1 MFKKL
6 LLAVVLALP
15 MSVFAQKFGTVNLEQ
30 VFQAMPESAAMRT
43 QLSDAS
49 KKYETEFQKLQE
61 EINKLYTDYQ
71 TIQNDPNTPESIKE
85 RRIQEIQERAQK
97 VDEFRNTAEQELAK
111 LQQQLSAPIQQKI
124 TDAVKAVGQEG
135 GFTMLLPNDPGLIL
149 YSGADVVD
157 VTATVKSKLGIK

>member
-61 EINKLYTDYQ
+61 EINKLYTD
-71 TIQNDPNTPESIKE
+71 
-85 RRIQEIQERAQK
+85 
-97 VDEFRNTAEQELAK
+97 
-111 LQQQLSAPIQQKI
+111 
-124 TDAVKAVGQEG
+124 
-135 GFTMLLPNDPGLIL
+135 
-149 YSGADVVD
+149 
-157 VTATVKSKLGIK
+157 

>member
-15 MSVFAQKFGTVNLEQ
+15 ISVFAQKFGTVNLEQ